1 MRDRQAFDSESL
13 APVKRFAWAP
23 DDTAHPIV
31 WRTFSRYSLR
41 RYRPVL
47 LNRRLQLIWNRFLPS
62 AYRIFRQ
69 AIESEQDAGPELQA
83 HGARG
88 LAEQR
93 ENLRETA
100 LGQEPDS
107 RRDGRRTR
115 RIPARQVARP
125 ARCGAHTTEQ
135 RQSDRGHA
143 LALFIKAAIAAFL
156 FSIARMPRGIP
167 IFLNSGNRAIG
178 RH

>member
-1 MRDRQAFDSESL
+1 MESIPAVGISNL
-13 APVKRFAWAP
+13 SAGNRKRAGCRTRTPGAW
-23 DDTAHPIV
+23 
-31 WRTFSRYSLR
+31 R
-41 RYRPVL
+41 
-47 LNRRLQLIWNRFLPS
+47 
-62 AYRIFRQ
+62 
-69 AIESEQDAGPELQA
+69 
-83 HGARG
+83 RG

-167 IFLNSGNRAIG
+167 IFLNLGNRAIG